1 MNNKISISLLSLA
14 VLSFAGAAHA
24 SGAGARWSSCGA
36 DYSEHLSSTS
46 DKGGDTKQGHLSCTR
61 TTAAGTVQTFEL
73 GATADTPPAGRRN
86 IVMTG
91 GAPEMVTGVPSNQ
104 RDTFSTFAGFGEE
117 FATAPGGA
125 LLYNV
130 RVGVINGFSTGLV
143 RGFIDD
149 THRWLG
155 VDDSRHSPLTSSTR
169 PLIQLTGERTSEL
182 AGLNFGGARLRISD
196 IENITVGSGLDA
208 VTAGLQASA
217 QFSGS
222 TAVLPSGLP
231 GMPMRPAS
239 GTSLYAGIFVQG
251 TAYDLATQ
259 QMGTAPVLAYAKA
272 GASLALGKH
281 AVLGAEYTHPL
292 TARVRDQYI
301 RGYDYYGVSL
311 AVRF

>member
-1 MNNKISISLLSLA
+1 MNKLSISILSTAMLA
-14 VLSFAGAAHA
+14 FAGSAHA
-24 SGAGARWSSCGA
+24 FDTGSRWSSCGVG
-36 DYSEHLSSTS
+36 YSEHLSSTS
-46 DKGGDTKQGHLSCTR
+46 DKGGDIKLGLVSCAR
-61 TTAAGTVQTFEL
+61 TTARSVQTFEL

-86 IVMTG
+86 IVMSG
-91 GAPEMVTGVPSNQ
+91 GVPEMVSGSPSNQ

-130 RVGVINGFSTGLV
+130 RVGVINGFSTDLV

-169 PLIQLTGERTSEL
+169 PLLQLTGERTSEL
-182 AGLNFGGARLRISD
+182 TGLNVGGARVRLSD

-208 VTAGLQASA
+208 VTAGLQVSA
-217 QFSGS
+217 QFSG
-222 TAVLPSGLP
+222 TTPVLPYGLP
-231 GMPMRPAS
+231 GMPLRPAS
-239 GTSLYAGIFVQG
+239 GTSLYAGVFAQG

-259 QMGTAPVLAYAKA
+259 AMGTACVQAYAKA

-292 TARVRDQYI
+292 TSRVRDQYI